1 MRRALLGGCL
11 VAAICVASVF
21 GQQPDDFGKKGG
33 KGGGRGGKGKAM
45 PAFRELNPPARWDYA
60 VRMHADVMEMGGGD
74 LQRGLNHMGEL
85 GWELV
90 TVDGIFGQGHGHA
103 YFKRPRT
110 GRPLP
115 EGEEGEQA
123 RRNIN
128 STLQVLSNL
137 PGLTPAEV
145 ERNHLAAGRRSC
157 AAAITS
163 AASRTVPGHGRGSR
177 YEHAHAKRD
186 DRDHSLEE

>member
-33 KGGGRGGKGKAM
+33 RGGGRGGKGKSM
-45 PAFRELNPPARWDYA
+45 PASGNRIHRHDGIMPSACMPMF
-60 VRMHADVMEMGGGD
+60 MEMGGGD

-90 TVDGIFGQGHGHA
+90 TVDGIFGQGRGHA
-103 YFKRPRT
+103 YFKRPKT

-115 EGEEGEQA
+115 EGEEGE
-123 RRNIN
+123 R
-128 STLQVLSNL
+128 
-137 PGLTPAEV
+137 
-145 ERNHLAAGRRSC
+145 GRRFLC
-157 AAAITS
+157 
-163 AASRTVPGHGRGSR
+163 RRYLQDGSWAWAGGSW
-177 YEHAHAKRD
+177 YEHAPAKRD
-186 DRDHSLEE
+186 DCDHSLEE